1 MIVAIALMID
11 SFDFIDILWTE
22 GKRLTWVTEVVMVF
36 GVNGWGCFPLDSF
49 KITALLVTPPAQ
61 LWCRDSEVLV
71 SFWWMVLNPY
81 QPPWTG
87 CGYLCLLLHHRNGR
101 PDPSTSPCLV
111 SQQSSSH
118 TSRWPS
124 FQVAHPGTWV
134 SLQQVTFSGM
144 NPRAWFDSINSPL
157 MFPFVQFFRFWWAV
171 LIDPHGFS
179 PIDRGNTCPLVA
191 TTKTMIVQNINEFSD
206 YSM

>member
-22 GKRLTWVTEVVMVF
+22 GKRSTWVTEVVMAFRSEWLGVLPPRLLQDHSSS
-36 GVNGWGCFPLDSF
+36 GDTHCTALVQRQRGSGELLVNGSEPISATLNR
-49 KITALLVTPPAQ
+49 
-61 LWCRDSEVLV
+61 LWMLA
-71 SFWWMVLNPY
+71 
-81 QPPWTG
+81 
-87 CGYLCLLLHHRNGR
+87 HHRSAR
-101 PDPSTSPCLV
+101 PNPSTSPCLV

-134 SLQQVTFSGM
+134 SLQQVTFSGI
-144 NPRAWFDSINSPL
+144 NPRACFDSINSPL

-191 TTKTMIVQNINEFSD
+191 TTKTMIVLNINEFSD